1 MESLAIIE
9 SVVGSTSVA
18 MKVCEP
24 PATNGLTGIGKG
36 TVLSQE
42 KFEGKVKGAD
52 S

>member
-1 MESLAIIE
+1 MESLAIIVP
-9 SVVGSTSVA
+9 VVGSTSVA

-36 TVLSQE
+36 TVLFKE
-42 KFEGKVKGAD
+42 KFGDKMKSAD